1 MRSFFAAIVLVFQLQ
16 PVLGAVACLGLSQ
29 PKAAECEMP
38 EDGNAPSQNVPESA
52 TQPHQA
58 CPFAAVCSFVSPAIP
73 GLSNQVETSVQS
85 HTGVAPSGFNT
96 PVEVFTS
103 PPFHPPRA

>member
-1 MRSFFAAIVLVFQLQ
+1 MKASFAAILLLFQFQ
-16 PVLGAVACLGLSQ
+16 PVLGAAACLGLSP

-52 TQPHQA
+52 THPLEV
-58 CPFAAVCSFVSPAIP
+58 CPFAAVCTPASLAIP
-73 GLSNQVETSVQS
+73 GLFDQVETSVQM
-85 HTGVAPSGFNT
+85 HTEVASGGLDT
-96 PVEVFTS
+96 PVEVFSS